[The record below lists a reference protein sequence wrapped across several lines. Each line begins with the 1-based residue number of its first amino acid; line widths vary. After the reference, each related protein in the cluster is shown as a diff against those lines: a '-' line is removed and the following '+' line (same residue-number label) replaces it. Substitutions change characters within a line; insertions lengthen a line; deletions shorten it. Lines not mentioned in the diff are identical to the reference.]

1 MLFRLCACVL
11 YAQFLSCFMPFFW
24 LSRTSRLNPHL
35 IIIYAVCC
43 ILLLKSNLGSVTEYS
58 FKWICGWIAMTD
70 VLDIS
75 PVFETGQVFIH
86 VCRGLTLHTL
96 ARRVCSS
103 VWTVNCHP
111 QLLAPRFLLPS
122 QRSLTQKHTDLSF
135 YRRRGLFC
143 QFNRLNKSAYV
154 IWNACV
160 RGAFKLV
167 FNWYERW
174 DTRKLSL
181 LTDDPKLRILGLVLS
196 VN

>member
-1 MLFRLCACVL
+1 
-11 YAQFLSCFMPFFW
+11 MPFLW

-86 VCRGLTLHTL
+86 VCLGLTLHTL
-96 ARRVCSS
+96 ARRVQLRL
-103 VWTVNCHP
+103 NPECHP

-122 QRSLTQKHTDLSF
+122 QRSLTQKHTDLCF
-135 YRRRGLFC
+135 YRRLGLFC

-160 RGAFKLV
+160 RGAFKFV
-167 FNWYERW
+167 FNWCESL
-174 DTRKLSL
+174 DTRKFFSWK
-181 LTDDPKLRILGLVLS
+181 DDSKLHILGLSLS
-196 VN
+196 DN